1 METSGYRNR
10 NVTETPSTFKLVLF
24 YLLLGVMFQVFIFG
38 LPGIQYITFHTF
50 LHVVLW
56 PLFVAYYFVIAA
68 LALAGIWIIAGIVYF
83 LWSSVLL
90 AIPVTGGMMTGH
102 DPAYEIPENGECQL
116 FENT

>member
-1 METSGYRNR
+1 MLGQLCPAYMETSGYRNR

-83 LWSSVLL
+83 FMVICTPRDPRYRRYDDWS
-90 AIPVTGGMMTGH
+90 
-102 DPAYEIPENGECQL
+102 
-116 FENT
+116 